1 MIKLVAISSG
11 DYDIN
16 ESILTVGGIYLEK
29 NEQGKYYW
37 QLTSKRGDGEGGF
50 GMELST
56 NKWYT
61 LTLEVY
67 SDGTV
72 KYFVD
77 GVAMGDRAHAVEP
90 ARLAE
95 SNVLR
100 LSLTECAVAS
110 SVRLD
115 NTFFG
120 KVEKE
125 YRADADFVPAPPA
138 PPTEPEN
145 PDTPDEPSEDKI
157 FDEEYVAGSEW
168 T

>member
-1 MIKLVAISSG
+1 
-11 DYDIN
+11 
-16 ESILTVGGIYLEK
+16 
-29 NEQGKYYW
+29 
-37 QLTSKRGDGEGGF
+37 
-50 GMELST
+50 
-56 NKWYT
+56 
-61 LTLEVY
+61 
-67 SDGTV
+67 
-72 KYFVD
+72 
-77 GVAMGDRAHAVEP
+77 
-90 ARLAE
+90 
-95 SNVLR
+95 
-100 LSLTECAVAS
+100 AS